1 MWEIVWLMYGKY
13 VRVCEC
19 FHRSIEE
26 ARSSVSAVVVVSY
39 VLPFPSPPS
48 ASAALPIIPSPP
60 FSSPSLV
67 ITTLLYLP
75 SFFLPFPPH
84 FSFSLFSQLSFTLPL
99 LSLLPFFHP
108 SPHSPEPG
116 IIGYNS
122 YRALIQPSSTW
133 TLARVRLARTGRP
146 FHASVRPA
154 ERPLNAESGRPLI
167 GPTGVIQKWVSEWVI
182 VWVCMYVCG
191 CVCVHECLYMYVCM
205 CVCVC
210 VFVCMY
216 VCVDVYVTMWMGE
229 RVSELVIL
237 HVCVSQ

>member
-182 VWVCMYVCG
+182 VYVCVWL
-191 CVCVHECLYMYVCM
+191 CVCTWVFVYVRLYV

-210 VFVCMY
+210 VRMY
-216 VCVDVYVTMWMGE
+216 VCVCMCVYVTMWMGE